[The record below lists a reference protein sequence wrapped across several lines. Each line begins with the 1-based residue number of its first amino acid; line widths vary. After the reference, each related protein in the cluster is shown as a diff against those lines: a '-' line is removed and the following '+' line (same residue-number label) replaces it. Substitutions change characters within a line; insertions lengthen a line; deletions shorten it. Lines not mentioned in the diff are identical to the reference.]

1 MKIHFVSR
9 SLISLFLSLNHSQ
22 TERHPTHKSNR
33 RGGGEWPSHITCT
46 PITTDTQTEK
56 ETETVCVC
64 VRERERETER
74 ESVCVCVCVYA

>member
-22 TERHPTHKSNR
+22 TERRQTHKSKR
-33 RGGGEWPSHITCT
+33 EAEVRGLSHITCT

-64 VRERERETER
+64 V
-74 ESVCVCVCVYA
+74 